1 MKKRKLLAVCLIG
14 ILMAVG
20 LVLAGCGNSN
30 CSIDGDCEISGGKLQ
45 YMCHG
50 DNSSECA
57 VNKAWSA
64 NKTSDRVKCDC

>member
-1 MKKRKLLAVCLIG
+1 V
-14 ILMAVG
+14 
-20 LVLAGCGNSN
+20 GCGNSN

-64 NKTSDRVKCDC
+64 NKTSGRVKCDC